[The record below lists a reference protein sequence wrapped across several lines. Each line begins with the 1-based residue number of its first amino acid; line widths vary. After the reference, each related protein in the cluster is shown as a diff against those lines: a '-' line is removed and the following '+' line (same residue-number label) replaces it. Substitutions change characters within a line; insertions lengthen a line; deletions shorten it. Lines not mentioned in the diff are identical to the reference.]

1 MDALHLSLRQLQVF
15 VAVARLGSTAAASAE
30 VALSQSAT
38 SAALNSLEHGLGVA
52 LFDRVGKGLQLNDNG
67 LAMLPRAQ
75 NVLDGALAI
84 ERLAQ
89 DGEAQ
94 MLSLRLGC
102 SSTLGNNLLPGL
114 LAQALAQPLGDAQST
129 WAFRAQVANTAEICQ
144 AVAHHDLDLGLVE
157 GPCHLP
163 DLEATPWRRD
173 DLVLVGAA
181 KLPASRRWSV
191 AQLQQQVWLLREPG
205 SGTRETTDQL
215 LLPHLQG
222 YRRSL
227 ELGSSEALQRAA
239 ALGLGVAC
247 LSGWAVEEAV
257 KAGRLRVLRTELPAL
272 SRQCYRVMRRD
283 KLLTV
288 ALQRFIALLDQP

>member
-1 MDALHLSLRQLQVF
+1 MDFPHLSLRQLQVF
-15 VAVARLGSTAAASAE
+15 VAVARLGSTAAASTE

-38 SAALNSLEHGLGVA
+38 SAALNSLEQGLGVA
-52 LFDRVGKGLQLNDNG
+52 LFDRVGKRLQLNDNG
-67 LAMLPRAQ
+67 LAMLPRAR

-102 SSTLGNNLLPGL
+102 SSTIGNNLLPAL
-114 LAQALAQPLGDAQST
+114 LARALAPPLADVNSS
-129 WAFRAQVANTAEICQ
+129 WAFQAQVANTADICE
-144 AVAHHDLDLGLVE
+144 AVANHELDLGLVE

-163 DLEATPWRRD
+163 DLQATPWRRD
-173 DLVLVGAA
+173 DLVLVGSPSLPVSKRWTVAA
-181 KLPASRRWSV
+181 
-191 AQLQQQVWLLREPG
+191 LQQQVWLLRETG

-215 LLPHLQG
+215 LLPYLQG

-247 LSGWAVEEAV
+247 LSGWAVEDSV
-257 KAGRLRVLRTELPAL
+257 KAGRVRILRSDLPAL

-288 ALQRFIALLDQP
+288 AMQRFISLLDQP

>member
-1 MDALHLSLRQLQVF
+1 MDVPHLSLRQLQVF

-38 SAALNSLEHGLGVA
+38 SAALNSLEQGLGVA
-52 LFDRVGKGLQLNDNG
+52 LFDRVGKRLQLNDNG
-67 LAMLPRAQ
+67 LALLPRASE
-75 NVLDGALAI
+75 VLDGALAI

-89 DGEAQ
+89 NGEAQ

-102 SSTLGNNLLPGL
+102 SSTLGNHVMPGL
-114 LAQALAQPLGDAQST
+114 LARALAQPLADTQST
-129 WAFRAQVANTAEICQ
+129 WAFVARIANTADICQ
-144 AVAHHDLDLGLVE
+144 AVADHSLDLGLVE

-163 DLEATPWRRD
+163 ELQVTPWRRD

-181 KLPASRRWSV
+181 PWPASRRWSV
-191 AQLQQQVWLLREPG
+191 AALQQQVWLLREPG

-215 LLPHLQG
+215 LLPHVQG

-247 LSGWAVEEAV
+247 LSAWAVEDAV
-257 KAGRLRVLRTELPAL
+257 KAGRLHILSTELPPL
-272 SRQCYRVMRRD
+272 SRQCYRVQRRD
-283 KLLTV
+283 KLMTV
-288 ALQRFIALLDQP
+288 ALQRFITLLDQS